1 MPRPRANW
9 DSVGFH
15 GGSRGPHPER
25 AGGSPDGRA
34 TAGGEK
40 KIHVPQDGS
49 SWIRSVCLP
58 FLFLL
63 KLPGE
68 RMALCDRAGRRSM
81 VSSSLGRFI
90 SSP

>member
-40 KIHVPQDGS
+40 KNTRATG
-49 SWIRSVCLP
+49 R
-58 FLFLL
+58 LFLDSQH
-63 KLPGE
+63 LPAFPVPPETPWGTNGP
-68 RMALCDRAGRRSM
+68 L
-81 VSSSLGRFI
+81 
-90 SSP
+90 